1 MNVEVGV
8 GVLVAVGVGVGV
20 GEGVGV
26 DVTQGMRAGIW
37 MLRPADGDTGTMA
50 LSSANRASAVT
61 VCCIK
66 LHVWPMV

>member
-8 GVLVAVGVGVGV
+8 GVLVAVGEGVGVGV

-26 DVTQGMRAGIW
+26 GVTQGLSAGIW

-50 LSSANRASAVT
+50 LSSANRASAVM
-61 VCCIK
+61 VCCCA
-66 LHVWPMV
+66 LHV